1 MEWVVKRVIAMEGD
15 NKYDEKRPKEISEKT
30 SRKYGSKR

>member
-1 MEWVVKRVIAMEGD
+1 MEWVVKKVIDMEGD
-15 NKYDEKRPKEISEKT
+15 NKYDEKRPKKISEET